1 MSMRE
6 NAFGDDI
13 TIERELGGG
22 GMSVVYLCQDRVH
35 NRQLAVKVMK
45 GGLSEDRFRRE
56 VLTTAQL
63 QHPNIVP
70 IIGSGAVDGVPYLIM
85 PYVAGESLRARLD
98 RSPPLATREIVSI
111 LRDVARALAH
121 AHRAGVI
128 HRDIKPDNILLAG
141 DAAMVTDFG
150 IAKAVGEAAERLG
163 SSGGSL
169 TQVGAAV
176 GTPRYMAPEQLA
188 GDAAIDG
195 RADLYALGATLYE
208 ALAQQPAFPQPSVT
222 ALLRA
227 KMDVPKSL
235 VPLPASTPRG
245 LRDLA
250 PRLLAADPA
259 ERPASA
265 DELLRLLEDVS
276 TSGVRS
282 RAVGRTAMPRRS
294 VVLAIAAAMVIAA
307 GSWMALS
314 SRMTAGPSLHDVAVV
329 PFVDLSE
336 GGDNARLAAVFTDAL
351 ITDLARLGGGR
362 VASRTA
368 VESGLRSGLD
378 SQAIARQL
386 RVGSL
391 VEGTV
396 ERDGERVTI
405 TVRVVNAQDGSV
417 IWADLLEGGADSL
430 AALRQDVAARV
441 REVLG
446 TG

>member
-6 NAFGDDI
+6 RAFGDDI

-56 VLTTAQL
+56 VLTTASL

-70 IIGSGAVDGVPYLIM
+70 IIGSGAVDGLPYLVM
-85 PYVAGESLRARLD
+85 PFIAGESLRSRLD
-98 RSPPLATREIVSI
+98 RSPPLTTREIVSI
-111 LRDVARALAH
+111 LRDVTRALAH

-163 SSGGSL
+163 GSGGSL

-208 ALAQQPAFPQPSVT
+208 ALAHQPAFPQPSVT

-227 KMDVPKSL
+227 KLDVPKSL
-235 VPLPASTPRG
+235 VPLPAEAPPG
-245 LRDLA
+245 LRELA
-250 PRLLAADPA
+250 TRLLAADPA
-259 ERPASA
+259 ERPPTA
-265 DELLRLLEDVS
+265 DDVIVLLDDVT

-282 RAVGRTAMPRRS
+282 RAVTRAALPRRS
-294 VVLAIAAAMVIAA
+294 VVLAIAAAAVIAV
-307 GSWMALS
+307 GGWMALS
-314 SRMTAGPSLHDVAVV
+314 TRMAPSPSLHDVAVV

-396 ERDGERVTI
+396 ERDGDRVTI
-405 TVRVVNAQDGSV
+405 TVRVVNARDGSV

-430 AALRQDVAARV
+430 PALRQDVAARV
-441 REVLG
+441 REALG

>member
-1 MSMRE
+1 MSMRGD
-6 NAFGDDI
+6 AFGDDI

-22 GMSVVYLCQDRVH
+22 GMSVVYLCEDRVH
-35 NRQLAVKVMK
+35 ARQLAVKVMR
-45 GGLSEDRFRRE
+45 GGLSADRFRRE
-56 VLTTAQL
+56 VLTTASL

-70 IIGSGAVDGVPYLIM
+70 IIGSGAVDGLPYLVM

-98 RSPPLATREIVSI
+98 RQPPLATREIVSI
-111 LRDVARALAH
+111 LRDVTRALAH

-150 IAKAVGEAAERLG
+150 IAKAVGDAAERLG
-163 SSGGSL
+163 DSASL
-169 TQVGAAV
+169 TLVGAAV

-208 ALAQQPAFPQPSVT
+208 ALAHQPAFPQPSVT

-227 KMDVPKSL
+227 KLDVPKSL
-235 VPLPASTPRG
+235 APLPSDAPPG

-250 PRLLAADPA
+250 MRLVAADPA
-259 ERPASA
+259 ERPATA
-265 DELLRLLEDVS
+265 DEVLLALEDVT

-282 RAVGRTAMPRRS
+282 RPLRAVAMPRRGL
-294 VVLAIAAAMVIAA
+294 VLTIALALLLLVAGWALLAPRLAAP
-307 GSWMALS
+307 
-314 SRMTAGPSLHDVAVV
+314 PSPHDVAVV

-336 GGDNARLAAVFTDAL
+336 VGGEARLAAAFTDAL
-351 ITDLARLGGGR
+351 ITDLARSGEGR

-396 ERDGERVTI
+396 ERVGERVTI
-405 TVRVVNAQDGSV
+405 TVRVVNAQDGSIV
-417 IWADLLEGGADSL
+417 WADLLEGGADSL
-430 AALRQDVAARV
+430 AQLRQDVASRV
-441 REVLG
+441 REALAG
-446 TG
+446 G

>member
-1 MSMRE
+1 M
-6 NAFGDDI
+6 
-13 TIERELGGG
+13 
-22 GMSVVYLCQDRVH
+22 
-35 NRQLAVKVMK
+35 
-45 GGLSEDRFRRE
+45 
-56 VLTTAQL
+56 
-63 QHPNIVP
+63 
-70 IIGSGAVDGVPYLIM
+70 
-85 PYVAGESLRARLD
+85 
-98 RSPPLATREIVSI
+98 
-111 LRDVARALAH
+111 
-121 AHRAGVI
+121 
-128 HRDIKPDNILLAG
+128 
-141 DAAMVTDFG
+141 
-150 IAKAVGEAAERLG
+150 
-163 SSGGSL
+163 
-169 TQVGAAV
+169 
-176 GTPRYMAPEQLA
+176 
-188 GDAAIDG
+188 
-195 RADLYALGATLYE
+195 
-208 ALAQQPAFPQPSVT
+208 
-222 ALLRA
+222 
-227 KMDVPKSL
+227 
-235 VPLPASTPRG
+235 
-245 LRDLA
+245 
-250 PRLLAADPA
+250 
-259 ERPASA
+259 
-265 DELLRLLEDVS
+265 RLLEDVS

-282 RAVGRTAMPRRS
+282 RAVGRPAMPRRS
-294 VVLAIAAAMVIAA
+294 VVLAIAAAIVVAA